1 MSMCDYIFCD
11 IGGMGIETKTLWIL
25 SKHFTTEYNSFN
37 IFFCFVFKT
46 ESMSPGFPG
55 IHFDE
60 EAGSKLD
67 SSLPLLPK
75 RWG

>member
-37 IFFCFVFKT
+37 IFFVLF
-46 ESMSPGFPG
+46 
-55 IHFDE
+55 
-60 EAGSKLD
+60 
-67 SSLPLLPK
+67 
-75 RWG
+75 

>member
-37 IFFCFVFKT
+37 IFFVLFLRQSLWVLAFLEFTLMK
-46 ESMSPGFPG
+46 
-55 IHFDE
+55 
-60 EAGSKLD
+60 KLA
-67 SSLPLLPK
+67 PN
-75 RWG
+75 